1 MKFRLFLEQQAVDRW
16 RGRVLLLPQFSVVA
30 KEKAI
35 AIHAL
40 KTQLVSFLQKEDLE
54 YVSANYRFEP
64 EQTLVTLE
72 LDIVPE
78 KALTADPLLTSI
90 DLIVTQRQVRRG
102 IRYLVS
108 VPLIDDISFTVQD
121 PNAIT
126 DKAQT
131 ALLNYFKD
139 WSVNEL
145 DALDRSLGAELA
157 VVELDDPPS
166 RLQSR
171 SQRSSDQSTNHQP
184 TVLDNCGINLSQKV
198 KTNGLSHFDRRD
210 DLLEQAIAILA
221 QPGPN
226 SLIVVGESGVGKTAL
241 VEEITQRMFSG
252 DVPSSLCDRQV
263 WFVAANNLIAGQK
276 YTGEWQEQVKDLIQ
290 LAASDRQ
297 ILFMG
302 NPNEILDAGRWS
314 ESDNNMGRFLR
325 PYMESGDITL
335 ICECDRDQY
344 EAALKQEPSF
354 IHVMQR
360 LDIPEPSVTE
370 AATIVQQATHH
381 LTRLHNVLIEPDG
394 VQTAMTLT
402 QRFLPYEAFPGKA
415 IRLLRQMV
423 QQQRV
428 GRQTGQ
434 ERDTLQPLNHHA
446 SNHHTSNHRTQTPKI
461 SSTALAPT
469 MPERPLPDQTF
480 NPKSSCI
487 VAQKTSQ
494 SPISSRHVLEYFA
507 RTTGL
512 PLTLLSDA
520 EQLDPQDVQTY
531 FSDRLLG
538 QPDAVAAVTNLI
550 TVIKAGL
557 NDPNKPLGSFFFV
570 GPTGVGKTELAKIL
584 ARYLFGNGDRLLRFD
599 MSEYASGDALARLIG
614 TAWQSQSKDT
624 GELTRRVR
632 EQPFS
637 IVLFDEVEKAN
648 PVIFDAL
655 LGVLGEGRLTNAAG
669 RTTDFRNTI
678 IIMTSN
684 LGASQSQMPSLG
696 FTTESSEKS
705 KDLQAHYVEA
715 AEQFFRP
722 EFFNRIDHLVVF
734 QPLSFEAMGRIT
746 RRELDKLLE
755 REGIQKRKLLVEID
769 DAVIGQLLAQ
779 GFHPRYGARPL
790 QREIEKTVIVP
801 LASLLVRKNP
811 TSHQILRFK
820 VRSSRIKIEL
830 VPIPTPK
837 PATLPAPNTRQI
849 RALSAILAELA
860 QLQKELLEATDSE
873 SLTTLRSTMT
883 RLLAQSY
890 APTFWDH
897 PTEAQRTLSQIYH
910 LDRVSKRLDDL
921 LERSDRLIQK
931 GESMRLNPPNAS
943 FVVKLDQEKTIL
955 GGNLLTG
962 P

>member
-1 MKFRLFLEQQAVDRW
+1 M
-16 RGRVLLLPQFSVVA
+16 
-30 KEKAI
+30 
-35 AIHAL
+35 
-40 KTQLVSFLQKEDLE
+40 
-54 YVSANYRFEP
+54 
-64 EQTLVTLE
+64 
-72 LDIVPE
+72 
-78 KALTADPLLTSI
+78 
-90 DLIVTQRQVRRG
+90 
-102 IRYLVS
+102 
-108 VPLIDDISFTVQD
+108 
-121 PNAIT
+121 
-126 DKAQT
+126 
-131 ALLNYFKD
+131 
-139 WSVNEL
+139 
-145 DALDRSLGAELA
+145 
-157 VVELDDPPS
+157 
-166 RLQSR
+166 
-171 SQRSSDQSTNHQP
+171 
-184 TVLDNCGINLSQKV
+184 
-198 KTNGLSHFDRRD
+198 
-210 DLLEQAIAILA
+210 
-221 QPGPN
+221 
-226 SLIVVGESGVGKTAL
+226 
-241 VEEITQRMFSG
+241 
-252 DVPSSLCDRQV
+252 
-263 WFVAANNLIAGQK
+263 
-276 YTGEWQEQVKDLIQ
+276 
-290 LAASDRQ
+290 
-297 ILFMG
+297 
-302 NPNEILDAGRWS
+302 
-314 ESDNNMGRFLR
+314 
-325 PYMESGDITL
+325 
-335 ICECDRDQY
+335 
-344 EAALKQEPSF
+344 
-354 IHVMQR
+354 
-360 LDIPEPSVTE
+360 
-370 AATIVQQATHH
+370 
-381 LTRLHNVLIEPDG
+381 
-394 VQTAMTLT
+394 
-402 QRFLPYEAFPGKA
+402 
-415 IRLLRQMV
+415 
-423 QQQRV
+423 
-428 GRQTGQ
+428 
-434 ERDTLQPLNHHA
+434 
-446 SNHHTSNHRTQTPKI
+446 
-461 SSTALAPT
+461 
-469 MPERPLPDQTF
+469 
-480 NPKSSCI
+480 
-487 VAQKTSQ
+487 SQ

-520 EQLDPQDVQTY
+520 EQLDPQEVQTY

-584 ARYLFGNGDRLLRFD
+584 ACYLFGNGDRLLRFD

-943 FVVKLDQEKTIL
+943 FVVKLDQEKDHLGREFAYWTLECAGLAVEPHHDQALLKFVAIGSDSYAWMEQVVHLYMTWADHKGYEYHSLPPTPERRAWGLYLHGSNVFTIL
-955 GGNLLTG
+955 QGEAGVHKLNQGDAQHRQRYLVRLQVVPVPETFAKDMAQDEIHQLMLAEVPRAEVAQSDTLARVYTQGRHASVRDPRTGVKISNVRAVLERGEVDEFLLAILQRETT
-962 P
+962 PPS